1 MPRAYTIATA
11 ALALGV
17 SAKWIDNALSHHRVK
32 GVTQEKQGISRRL
45 TMDGLLILSL
55 AVLLATELGTSLA
68 NALQIA
74 EQLAANGG
82 RLQLPRGLK
91 IELDL
96 ETFRNHLL
104 SKLEHAVEVAP
115 LPTRGRPPKNTTG
128 RLE

>member
-1 MPRAYTIATA
+1 MPRAYTVATA

-17 SAKWIDNALSHHRVK
+17 SAKWIDNTLSHHRVK
-32 GVTQEKQGISRRL
+32 GVAQAKQGISRRL
-45 TMDGLLILSL
+45 SLDALLILSL
-55 AVLLATELGTSLA
+55 ALLLSAELGTSLA

-74 EQLAANGG
+74 DQLAANGG
-82 RLQLPRGLK
+82 RLQLLHGLK

-115 LPTRGRPPKNTTG
+115 LPSRGRPPKNTTG